1 MKKRMLLIAP
11 LLLLGCEKKESQETT
26 SGTQTAVAVKSEIHG
41 VNQLTHAKQWY
52 PTTDSYGS
60 SLDTGSAMIQNEA
73 LKVAFTICKK
83 ESDDKWPYVELVC
96 KTKKSLTGTESVSL
110 TYKCDQN
117 LLVKFSQSDFSHL
130 GDESYAH
137 YQMTFPPA
145 KEWKTVSFKTTDA
158 KQPEWAPAK
167 ARKVPLKLE
176 NVDAVYFTPELSV
189 ETGGTGTVEI
199 KELVLK

>member
-1 MKKRMLLIAP
+1 MKKRILLIAP
-11 LLLLGCEKKESQETT
+11 LILLGCEKKESNPK
-26 SGTQTAVAVKSEIHG
+26 VAKNKSVVAAKSEIHG

-60 SLDTGSAMIQNEA
+60 SLDTGSAMINDST

-96 KTKKSLTGTESVSL
+96 KTKKNLTGTESVEF
-110 TYKCDQN
+110 TYKCDKN
-117 LLVKFSQSDFSHL
+117 LLVKFSQSDFNHL

-137 YQMTFPPA
+137 YQMNFPPA
-145 KEWKTVSFKTTDA
+145 KEWKTVSFKTGDA
-158 KQPEWAPAK
+158 KQPDWAPAK

-176 NVDAVYFTPELSV
+176 NVDAIYFTPELSI
-189 ETGGTGTVEI
+189 ETGETGTVELTKLI
-199 KELVLK
+199 LR